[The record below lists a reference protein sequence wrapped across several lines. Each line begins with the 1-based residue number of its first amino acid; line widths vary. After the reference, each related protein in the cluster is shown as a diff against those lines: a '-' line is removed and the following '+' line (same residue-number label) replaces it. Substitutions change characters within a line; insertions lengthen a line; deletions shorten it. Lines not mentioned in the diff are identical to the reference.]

1 MELKINIVAI
11 LVAVVANFFLGF
23 IWYTPLFGKVW
34 GKEMGYAPDMKPETS
49 VFVRGLIFM
58 IIGNFLFAWVFSHN
72 IAAWDFVPGISEMS
86 KAQNAIMA
94 AVFTWI
100 GFYVPGALGATVW
113 EKHSWKLFAINTGYN
128 LASLL
133 VVAFILTYWK

>member
-34 GKEMGYAPDMKPETS
+34 GKEMGYAPDMKVETS

-58 IIGNFLFAWVFSHN
+58 VIGNFLFAWVFSHN

-86 KAQNAIMA
+86 KAQNALMA

-100 GFYVPGALGATVW
+100 GFYVPGSLGATVW
-113 EKHSWKLFAINTGYN
+113 EKHSWKLFFINTGYN